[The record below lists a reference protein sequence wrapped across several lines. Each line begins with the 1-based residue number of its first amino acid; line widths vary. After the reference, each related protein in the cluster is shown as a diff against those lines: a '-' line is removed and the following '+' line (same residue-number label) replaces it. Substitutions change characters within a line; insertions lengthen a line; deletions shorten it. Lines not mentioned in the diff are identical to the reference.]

1 MRDKLINLQKKINIK
16 FKNLNNLKKS
26 ITHKSYD
33 SFNNYEK
40 LEFLGDRILGFVI
53 SKKLI
58 ELYPNEKEGVLD
70 KKLASLVNKNK
81 CLEVSKSIGLE
92 KFILVAN
99 NSSKYKVENKIV
111 ADSIE
116 ALIGAIYYEKGFE
129 IVEKFILN
137 MWKNFINLSEVTIID
152 SKTKLQEYSLKKF
165 KSLPVYKLISRS
177 GPKHKPK
184 FTISVKLKDSKFY
197 NGIGDSKK
205 KAEQN
210 AAKNLLDNTLL
221 EWFGLI
227 TVTY

>member
-1 MRDKLINLQKKINIK
+1 MTDKLNNLQKKINIK
-16 FKNLNNLKKS
+16 FKNLNYLKKS

-33 SFNNYEK
+33 PLKNYEK

-58 ELYPNEKEGVLD
+58 ELYPDQKEGILD

-81 CLEVSKSIGLE
+81 CLEVAKFIGLE
-92 KFILVAN
+92 KFILVGNKGA
-99 NSSKYKVENKIV
+99 KAKVENKII

-129 IVEKFILN
+129 VTEKFILN
-137 MWKNFINLSEVTIID
+137 MWKNFINLSVETIVD

-165 KSLPVYKLISRS
+165 KSLPIYKLVSSS
-177 GPKHKPK
+177 GPRHKPK
-184 FTISVKLKDSKFY
+184 FMVSVKLKDTKLY
-197 NGIGDSKK
+197 EGTGDSKK

-210 AAKNLLDNTLL
+210 AAKKLLDN
-221 EWFGLI
+221 I
-227 TVTY
+227 K

>member
-1 MRDKLINLQKKINIK
+1 MSDKLNNLQKKISIK
-16 FKNLNNLKKS
+16 FKNLNYLKKS

-33 SFNNYEK
+33 PLNNYEK

-70 KKLASLVNKNK
+70 KKLASLVNKNQ
-81 CLEVSKSIGLE
+81 CLEVAKIIGLE
-92 KFILVAN
+92 KFILVGNKSA
-99 NSSKYKVENKIV
+99 KTKVENKII

-116 ALIGAIYYEKGFE
+116 ALIGAIYYDKGFE
-129 IVEKFILN
+129 VSEKFILN
-137 MWKNFINLSEVTIID
+137 MWKNFINLSEETIID

-165 KSLPVYKLISRS
+165 KSLPIYKLVSSS

-184 FTISVKLKDSKFY
+184 FTISVRLKDTKLYEGS
-197 NGIGDSKK
+197 GDSKK

-210 AAKNLLDNTLL
+210 AAKKLLDN
-221 EWFGLI
+221 I
-227 TVTY
+227 K